1 MINYPIYIGEN
12 ALENLS
18 SFLKE
23 RQYSNMLVLV
33 DENTGR
39 DCYPRFKGLLPPH
52 EKVEIPAGEIHK
64 NLNTCTKVWAAITE
78 KAFDRRGLVLNLGGG
93 VIGDMGGFIAGTYKR
108 GIDFIQIPTT
118 LLSQVDASVGGK
130 LGIDFQG
137 FKNHIGLFREPQ
149 AVVIWP
155 PFLETLPER
164 EILSGMAEVIKHH
177 IIADADAWNILKTII
192 GIQELDFEALI
203 RHSIE
208 IKSQI
213 VEADPFEKGIR
224 KALNFGHTIGHA
236 VESYF
241 LESETPLLHGEAIA
255 IGMIAESW
263 IARETGLIS
272 TDELEEIEKMILKL
286 YGSFP
291 IPESTFSDITA
302 LTQNDKKNQDG
313 KILCTLPDGIGKVK
327 VNVEISPS
335 QIENS
340 LRYYS
345 EIIS

>member
-1 MINYPIYIGEN
+1 MINYPIYIGED
-12 ALENLS
+12 ALTKLS
-18 SFLKE
+18 GFLAKGA
-23 RQYSNMLVLV
+23 YSRLLVLV

-39 DCYPRFKGLLPPH
+39 DCYPRLTGLLPPH
-52 EKVEIPAGEIHK
+52 EKFEIPAGEIHK
-64 NLNTCTKVWAAITE
+64 NLSTCTKVWAAITE
-78 KAFDRRGLVLNLGGG
+78 KAFDRRGLILNLGGG

-137 FKNHIGLFREPQ
+137 FKNHIGLFKEPQ

-155 PFLETLPER
+155 LFLETLPHR

-177 IIADADAWNILKTII
+177 IIADKEGWNLLKTISAVN
-192 GIQELDFEALI
+192 QLDFEALI
-203 RHSIE
+203 RHSIR

-236 VESYF
+236 IESYF

-255 IGMIAESW
+255 IGMITESW
-263 IARETGLIS
+263 IAKENGLIS
-272 TDELEEIEKMILKL
+272 IGELEEIEKMIMQL
-286 YGSFP
+286 YGSFS
-291 IPESTFSDITA
+291 IPESTFPDIMA
-302 LTQNDKKNQDG
+302 LTQNDKKKPG
-313 KILCTLPDGIGKVK
+313 W
-327 VNVEISPS
+327 
-335 QIENS
+335 ENS
-340 LRYYS
+340 LHPSGWDWQS
-345 EIIS
+345 EGECRIISFAN